1 MTSQISSSTKSLLF
15 QQQELLTESQQLQA
29 LQLIFN
35 QIHDGACVT
44 DADGIVTHFNAPYG
58 RFLGVDS
65 AAQIGKHITDVV
77 ENTRMHIV
85 AQTGKPEINAS
96 QSIQGENMLVQ
107 RIPIK
112 EDGKVI
118 AVFGLVIFKNIKEV
132 GRLATK
138 LSKLESQ
145 VKLYQKQL
153 NSLRSTRYSFDS
165 IIGKSTA
172 LLHVKKEALQAAA
185 TVLSV
190 LISGESG
197 TGKELFAQSI
207 HNASSRS
214 MQPFIQLNCAAI
226 PKDLLEAE
234 LFGYS
239 KGAFT
244 GAKSTGKIGKFE
256 LADNGS
262 LFLDEIG
269 DLPLEMQP
277 KLLRAL
283 EEKEFERV
291 GGNTLIR
298 SDFRLIAASNQDL
311 EGMVE
316 RGEFRA
322 DLFYRL
328 NVVALN
334 IPPLRERADDV
345 VCLANHFLQKIARK
359 TSQPP
364 VDFTPTAETL
374 LKQHSWPGNVRELN
388 NVIERTMATLG
399 GDRITPADLPFYLHR
414 DKETRGSGQSS
425 LLKEVVAK
433 AEKIAIKDALK
444 MTGYHKVRTAELLGI
459 HRTLLYKK
467 ISKYNISLIPD

>member
-1 MTSQISSSTKSLLF
+1 MTSQLSCSPKSLLF
-15 QQQELLTESQQLQA
+15 QQQKLLPESLQLQA

-44 DADGIVTHFNAPYG
+44 DADGIVTHFNEPYG
-58 RFLGVDS
+58 RFLGVDPTE
-65 AAQIGKHITDVV
+65 QIGKHITDVV

-112 EDGKVI
+112 ENGKVV
-118 AVFGLVIFKNIKEV
+118 AVFGLVIFKDIREI
-132 GRLATK
+132 GRLAAK

-145 VKLYQKQL
+145 LKLYQKQL
-153 NSLRSTRYSFDS
+153 SSMRSTRYSFDS

-172 LLHVKKEALQAAA
+172 LLHIKKEALQAAA
-185 TVLSV
+185 TNLSV

-207 HNASSRS
+207 HNASSRRLH
-214 MQPFIQLNCAAI
+214 PFIQLNCAAI

-244 GAKSTGKIGKFE
+244 GAKSTGKPGKFE
-256 LADNGS
+256 LADSGS

-311 EGMVE
+311 ERMVE

-328 NVVALN
+328 NVVALH
-334 IPPLRERADDV
+334 IPPLRERSDDV
-345 VCLANHFLQKIARK
+345 ICLANQFLKKIACK
-359 TSQPP
+359 TAQPP
-364 VDFTPTAETL
+364 VDFTPTAEAL

-388 NVIERTMATLG
+388 NVIERTMASLA

-414 DKETRGSGQSS
+414 DKETPGSGQSS

-444 MTGYHKVRTAELLGI
+444 MTGYHKVKTAELLGI

-467 ISKYNISLIPD
+467 INKYNISLIPD